1 MKRNELT
8 KIIIQSRI
16 SGKSIYKIST
26 ETKTHPDK
34 IKLISDDL
42 GLGEKF
48 IINLRLNKLWKS
60 L

>member
-1 MKRNELT
+1 MKKEELT
-8 KIIIQSRI
+8 KIIIQSRV

-26 ETKTHPDK
+26 ETNTHPEK

-48 IINLRLNKLWKS
+48 IINLRLNKL
-60 L
+60 